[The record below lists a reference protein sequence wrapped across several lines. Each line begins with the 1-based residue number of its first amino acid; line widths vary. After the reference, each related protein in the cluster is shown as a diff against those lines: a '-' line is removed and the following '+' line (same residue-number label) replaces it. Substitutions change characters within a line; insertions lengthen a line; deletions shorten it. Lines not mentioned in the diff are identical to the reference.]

1 MSSVFELGGKA
12 VNKNTAMAISGGTNY
27 EPNYRRDV
35 SQGIFKIRPLIPEPP
50 QNAANEINKQSK
62 IYVGQRRS
70 RLVVVAW
77 FGAGGRWLCR
87 CDCGYYTV
95 RKISFLKNK
104 DFFDACPECMHVVKQ
119 KLRNHWL
126 KTGER
131 LSEEDFA

>member
-12 VNKNTAMAISGGTNY
+12 INKNTAMAISGGTNY
-27 EPNYRRDV
+27 EPEYRRNV
-35 SQGIFKIRPLIPEPP
+35 TNEIFKVRPLIPNIPE
-50 QNAANEINKQSK
+50 NALEIKEQSK
-62 IYVGQRRS
+62 LYIGQRRS

-77 FGAGGRWLCR
+77 WASGGKWLCR

-126 KTGER
+126 KTGEM